1 MSESNNAVKAAPHRR
16 GGKDRDNGRDRR
28 HPGHDR
34 PSNNGHAG
42 SDSRRITAGA
52 LRRAEQGPPS
62 ADPVESA
69 KAAGLRY
76 VSGDA
81 PGIRRA
87 RSGAS
92 AFKYISPDGKPV
104 RDDETLGRIK
114 SLVIPPAW
122 TDVWI
127 CADPRGH
134 LQAVGRDQK
143 GRKQYRY
150 HPRFRE
156 VRDENKYEK
165 MIAFVHALPGIRRRV
180 AHDLAK
186 PGLPREK
193 VLSAVVRLLE
203 TTLIRV
209 GNEEYADQNNSYG
222 LTTLQDRHARV
233 NGSHVRFKFRGKS
246 GVAHDIELD
255 DPRLAKIIK
264 KSQDLPGQELLQ
276 YLDDDGQVRDI
287 GSGDVNDYLRDITG
301 QSFTAKD
308 FRTWAGTVLA
318 ARALEEFKEVD
329 SQAQAKKNVVNAIE
343 SVAAK
348 LGNTRAVCRKC
359 YVHPAVIDSYMDGSL
374 LKHLSGEV
382 RKMIKPLHQLR
393 PEEAAVLVLLQK
405 RLSDEQKEQRR
416 KNRARGRGKAQA
428 GVRGKTAAA
437 A

>member
-1 MSESNNAVKAAPHRR
+1 MSESNGLKTSPHRR
-16 GGKDRDNGRDRR
+16 GGGGGAGRS

-34 PSNNGHAG
+34 PSDNSHARKIV
-42 SDSRRITAGA
+42 SGA

-69 KAAGLRY
+69 RAAGLRY
-76 VSGDA
+76 VTADA
-81 PGIRRA
+81 PGIRRVRA
-87 RSGAS
+87 GTG
-92 AFKYISPDGKPV
+92 FKYVGPGGKPV
-104 RDDETLGRIK
+104 ADEETLGRIK

-122 TDVWI
+122 TDLWI

-134 LQAVGRDQK
+134 LQAVGRDQR

-165 MIAFVHALPGIRRRV
+165 MIAFVHALPAIRRRV
-180 AHDLAK
+180 SRDLAR

-193 VLSAVVRLLE
+193 VLAAVVRLLE

-209 GNEEYADQNNSYG
+209 GNEEYADQNKSYG
-222 LTTLQDRHARV
+222 LTTLQDRHAKV
-233 NGSHVRFKFRGKS
+233 SGSHVRFRFRGKS

-255 DPRLAKIIK
+255 DPRLAKIIR

-276 YLDDDGQVRDI
+276 YQDEDGQVRDI
-287 GSGDVNDYLRDITG
+287 GSGDVNEYLRDITG
-301 QSFTAKD
+301 ENFTAKD

-318 ARALEEFKEVD
+318 ARALEEFKQVD

-343 SVAAK
+343 AVAAK

-359 YVHPAVIDSYMDGSL
+359 YVHPAVIDSYLDGSL
-374 LKHLSGEV
+374 LKHLGGEV

-405 RLSDEQKEQRR
+405 RLADEQKQQRR
-416 KNRARGRGKAQA
+416 QGRARA
-428 GVRGKTAAA
+428 GVRSAAASRGRHAAA

>member
-1 MSESNNAVKAAPHRR
+1 MSQSNPIKTAPHRR
-16 GGKDRDNGRDRR
+16 GGGMDRVHPGQHAPADNGR
-28 HPGHDR
+28 
-34 PSNNGHAG
+34 AK
-42 SDSRRITAGA
+42 RIVAGA

-81 PGIRRA
+81 PGILRVRA
-87 RSGAS
+87 GKS
-92 AFKYISPDGKPV
+92 FKFVGPDGKPV
-104 RDDETLGRIK
+104 RDEETLGRIK

-122 TDVWI
+122 TDVWV

-150 HPRFRE
+150 HPKFRE
-156 VRDENKYEK
+156 VRDETKYEK
-165 MIAFVHALPGIRRRV
+165 MIAFVHALPAIRRRV
-180 AHDLAK
+180 SRDLAL

-193 VLSAVVRLLE
+193 VLAAVVRLLE

-222 LTTLQDRHARV
+222 LTTLQDRHAKV
-233 NGSHVRFKFRGKS
+233 NGSRVRFRFRGKS

-276 YLDDDGQVRDI
+276 YVDETGQVRDI
-287 GSGDVNDYLRDITG
+287 GSGDVNEYLRDITG
-301 QSFTAKD
+301 EHFTAKD

-318 ARALEEFKEVD
+318 ARALEEFKQVD

-343 SVAAK
+343 EVAAK

-374 LKHLSGEV
+374 LTHLSGEV

-416 KNRARGRGKAQA
+416 QGRGAGRARS
-428 GVRGKTAAA
+428 AAA
-437 A
+437 AKGKHAAAA